1 MTRTENLHRELE
13 DVEMDLQQGDC
24 DDYCPFFANWAAHEL
39 ETTNPA
45 ITKNSAS
52 ADAALLGPI
61 EGGPSGAPGLA
72 QFAQLLLSSQTQ
84 SVQRLR
90 QILSS
95 QMEALK
101 VAIN

>member
-1 MTRTENLHRELE
+1 
-13 DVEMDLQQGDC
+13 MDLQQGDC
-24 DDYCPFFANWAAHEL
+24 DDYCPFFAHWAAHEL
-39 ETTNPA
+39 ETKNPVTA
-45 ITKNSAS
+45 KSSAS
-52 ADAALLGPI
+52 VDAALLGPI

-101 VAIN
+101 AAMN